1 MWGYSGVLQSHL
13 SSCNRRAASW
23 CDTSLRFQ
31 SRSWYTVRRLF
42 DGTANKFLTKSRD
55 YRREAGRGGG
65 SWSHKTPIA
74 VAHHTTS
81 MCAELCKQAD
91 SKHTQHHQFQA
102 CSSGQALPL
111 LPLPTA
117 SPLSPL
123 FCLIGNYHSR
133 ASELCPMANVLP
145 IIRRAWWLLHSSPQ
159 STVPQSKFQC
169 KFHSPRRSWNISSE
183 NRPDSNLAHAVSI
196 DDAVVVVVDAD
207 LDVLFGC
214 KIFAARPFNK
224 LTRR

>member
-1 MWGYSGVLQSHL
+1 MISLMIMKRAGKAAATVLFLPYIIQWSRVGKYSGEKVNGYSGVLQSHL

-42 DGTANKFLTKSRD
+42 DGTANKFLAKSRAEQRQ
-55 YRREAGRGGG
+55 RRQAGRGRERRG

-102 CSSGQALPL
+102 CSSGQ
-111 LPLPTA
+111 
-117 SPLSPL
+117 
-123 FCLIGNYHSR
+123 
-133 ASELCPMANVLP
+133 
-145 IIRRAWWLLHSSPQ
+145 PQ
-159 STVPQSKFQC
+159 SSLPPSV
-169 KFHSPRRSWNISSE
+169 SPHCS
-183 NRPDSNLAHAVSI
+183 
-196 DDAVVVVVDAD
+196 
-207 LDVLFGC
+207 VLLEIIIAEHLSYALWPTSC
-214 KIFAARPFNK
+214 R
-224 LTRR
+224 

>member
-1 MWGYSGVLQSHL
+1 MEYYSHICLAAIGGLRADATHRFDFNLDLDIQFGASL
-13 SSCNRRAASW
+13 MALLTNSWPRAEQNRDRGGM
-23 CDTSLRFQ
+23 Q
-31 SRSWYTVRRLF
+31 
-42 DGTANKFLTKSRD
+42 G
-55 YRREAGRGGG
+55 EEGRGG

-102 CSSGQALPL
+102 CSSGQP
-111 LPLPTA
+111 LPLP
-117 SPLSPL
+117 PPSPL

-159 STVPQSKFQC
+159 SRFHC

-196 DDAVVVVVDAD
+196 DDAVVVVVAVVDAD